1 MTSAP
6 LVAKPQ
12 ATRVIKCGE
21 HNAKEFQQ
29 IVKTTP
35 ALLSLV
41 QSLQAQG
48 VFPGLRAMTVTLT
61 GAPETVAKGLAAW
74 PELSAASRTPD

>member
-6 LVAKPQ
+6 PVAISQ

-35 ALLSLV
+35 ALLGLV

-48 VFPGLRAMTVTLT
+48 VFPGLRAMTITLT

-74 PELSAASRTPD
+74 PELTAASRTPD

>member
-6 LVAKPQ
+6 SLAKPQ
-12 ATRVIKCGE
+12 ATRTIRCGE

-48 VFPGLRAMTVTLT
+48 VFPGLRAMTITLT

-74 PELSAASRTPD
+74 PELTSPGRTPD

>member
-1 MTSAP
+1 MTSGP
-6 LVAKPQ
+6 LIAKPQ

-21 HNAKEFQQ
+21 HNAKEFQH

-74 PELSAASRTPD
+74 PELTAASRTPD